1 MTKNRKQGVIAIVL
15 LTVFVVFTVVIK
27 VTDVATIGPNGSA
40 VGFSTING
48 WFHRLTGVNF
58 TLYTVTDWL
67 GLLPIA
73 VCAGFGVL
81 GLLQWIKR
89 KRLLKVDRSLLVLGG
104 FYIVVIAV
112 YGLFEEAAINY
123 RPVLIDGYLE
133 SSYPSSTTLLVL
145 CVMPTALMQ
154 CNARIRN
161 DVLRWCVVTGIV
173 AFTAFMVVGR
183 LVSGVHWLT
192 DIVGGVLLSAGLV
205 TGYRALT
212 K

>member
-1 MTKNRKQGVIAIVL
+1 MTTNRKQGFIAIVL
-15 LTVFVVFTVVIK
+15 LTVFVGFTVAVK
-27 VTDVATIGPNGSA
+27 VADVATIGPNGSA

-48 WFHRLTGVNF
+48 WFHWLTGVNF

-89 KRLLKVDRSLLVLGG
+89 KHLLKVDHSLLALGG
-104 FYIVVIAV
+104 FYIVVMAA
-112 YGLFEEAAINY
+112 YGLFEEVVINY

-133 SSYPSSTTLLVL
+133 SSYPSSTTILIL

-161 DVLRWCVVTGIV
+161 AAVRRCVAAVIV
-173 AFTAFMVVGR
+173 AFTIFMVVGR

-205 TGYRALT
+205 TGYRMLT
-212 K
+212 R